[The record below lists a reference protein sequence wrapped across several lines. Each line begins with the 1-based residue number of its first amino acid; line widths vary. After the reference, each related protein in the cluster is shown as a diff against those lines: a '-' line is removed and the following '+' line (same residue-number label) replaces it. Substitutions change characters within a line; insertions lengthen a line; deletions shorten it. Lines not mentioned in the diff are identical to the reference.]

1 MLGTFDAA
9 EKHKWI
15 QHISKLLHAY
25 NCTKNESTVYSPYF
39 LLFEREARLPIDVCF
54 GTSSDGGGQTYQR
67 YVENLKI
74 DLQKAYQLV
83 SKTAL
88 KNHQR
93 NKRLYDK
100 KVKYQNIE
108 PGDRVLIR
116 NLSYTGKQKLEN
128 RWNSATYIVL
138 EKLDN
143 LPIYKL
149 KSEKGTGGVRTM
161 HRDHLLHIGDL
172 VWMPKF
178 DERREVYQ
186 RPVTKSRAAKRTKVY
201 LLTVILQ
208 YMD

>member
-25 NCTKNESTVYSPYF
+25 NCTKNEATVYSPYF
-39 LLFEREARLPIDVCF
+39 LLFEIDVCF
-54 GTSSDGGGQTYQR
+54 GTSSDGGGQRYQR

-74 DLQKAYQLV
+74 DLQKAYQLA

-108 PGDRVLIR
+108 PGDCVLIR

-128 RWNSATYIVL
+128 RWNSAPYIVL

-143 LPIYKL
+143 LPVYKL

-172 VWMPKF
+172 VRMPKF

-186 RPVTKSRAAKRTKVY
+186 RPVTKSRAARRTKVY